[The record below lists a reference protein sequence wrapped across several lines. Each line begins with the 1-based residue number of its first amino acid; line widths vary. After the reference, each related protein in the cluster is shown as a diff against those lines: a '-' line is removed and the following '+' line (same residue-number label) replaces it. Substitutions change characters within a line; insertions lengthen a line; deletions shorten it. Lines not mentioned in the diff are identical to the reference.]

1 MGRKN
6 LKRKLFI
13 LFVAIGMVPLIAVLV
28 LSGFYRISEMERMA
42 REEMWTKTAAVDS
55 HITDR
60 VNMNFYVMRTAAFM
74 PSIRSYVENTS
85 PDGDVG
91 VLNILND
98 INEIFRDDNLMALT
112 NAKGVQL
119 VRTDNLPGVNI
130 SKREHYQKAIN
141 GQDTVS
147 NVITSMAS
155 NQKVVVFAS
164 PVRNNA
170 GAIVGL
176 VQRNFTI
183 ADYQHF
189 IDSVSD
195 ANTSIILMDREGEV
209 LAQSNKNLLGDS
221 KERFTIPTQFVSKA
235 MAGVF
240 GVTRIEVNGVDSMVS
255 YRRNHITGWP
265 IVMVKPYSYMVS
277 RVNEEISKLAT
288 LGVIFTFLISL
299 TAYRFSGKTVK
310 PIHDFISNARKVA
323 SGGADAEDVVIS
335 TDDEV
340 GEIAEAF
347 NTMRT
352 SRDAFRK
359 ETERDTLTGV
369 YSKDAVEYIC
379 KRKIDNFNEPDQ
391 NYGSIAFYI
400 VDLDS
405 FKDINKT
412 YGRLFGD
419 RVLLEFA
426 QKLSRLFRPLDC
438 VGRLEGDEF
447 IVVVDQVADIDEIV
461 EKAKHVIR
469 MAAKITIDEQPVNIS
484 ASVGIA
490 FFPQNG
496 GDYESVFRAA
506 RQAISVAKS
515 KGKGSYHSLEV

>member
-1 MGRKN
+1 M
-6 LKRKLFI
+6 
-13 LFVAIGMVPLIAVLV
+13 
-28 LSGFYRISEMERMA
+28 
-42 REEMWTKTAAVDS
+42 
-55 HITDR
+55 
-60 VNMNFYVMRTAAFM
+60 
-74 PSIRSYVENTS
+74 
-85 PDGDVG
+85 
-91 VLNILND
+91 
-98 INEIFRDDNLMALT
+98 
-112 NAKGVQL
+112 
-119 VRTDNLPGVNI
+119 
-130 SKREHYQKAIN
+130 
-141 GQDTVS
+141 
-147 NVITSMAS
+147 
-155 NQKVVVFAS
+155 
-164 PVRNNA
+164 
-170 GAIVGL
+170 
-176 VQRNFTI
+176 
-183 ADYQHF
+183 
-189 IDSVSD
+189 
-195 ANTSIILMDREGEV
+195 
-209 LAQSNKNLLGDS
+209 
-221 KERFTIPTQFVSKA
+221 
-235 MAGVF
+235 
-240 GVTRIEVNGVDSMVS
+240 
-255 YRRNHITGWP
+255 
-265 IVMVKPYSYMVS
+265 
-277 RVNEEISKLAT
+277 
-288 LGVIFTFLISL
+288 ISL

-323 SGGADAEDVVIS
+323 SGEAGAENVVIS

-340 GEIAEAF
+340 GEIAKAF

-352 SRDAFRK
+352 SRDAYRK

-379 KRKIDNFNEPDQ
+379 KKKIDNFNEPDQ

-419 RVLLEFA
+419 RGLLEFA

-469 MAAKITIDEQPVNIS
+469 MAAKITIDEQPVNLS

-506 RQAISVAKS
+506 RQAIFVAKS